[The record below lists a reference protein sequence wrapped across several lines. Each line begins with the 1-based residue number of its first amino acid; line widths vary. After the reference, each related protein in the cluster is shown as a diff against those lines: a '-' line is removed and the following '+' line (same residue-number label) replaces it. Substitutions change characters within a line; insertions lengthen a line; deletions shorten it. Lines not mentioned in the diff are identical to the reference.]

1 MNLADIAQ
9 AAGLRTPIRHQL
21 FINGRFVD
29 AQSGETLATLNPHDN
44 STIAEVAM
52 AGAADIELAVQAAEA
67 ALPKWSRLAA
77 MERGRI
83 LLKLADLIESNAE
96 ELARLE
102 SLDTGHPIRDSR
114 MLDVPRT
121 AVTYRYF
128 GGMADKF
135 QGEQI
140 PVEAGFLNYTLR
152 EPVGVVGQVV
162 PWNFPLMFTSWKMA
176 PALAAGNC
184 IVMKPAEIT
193 PLSSLKIAELMAEA
207 GMPDGVVNIL
217 PGLGAVAGQAIA
229 EHDRIS
235 KIAFT
240 GSTATGRRIV
250 QASAG
255 NLKKVQ
261 LELGGKGA
269 NIVFEDANLLAAVN
283 GSAWAIFHNQGQAC
297 IAGSRLMLHEKIA
310 DAFLE
315 KFIPYARSIRLGNPL
330 DPQTEMGPLT
340 SLLHRDRVLSYV
352 DIARSQ
358 GGEVLS
364 GGKPPVGDLAKGC
377 YVEPT
382 IVRAASWRDR
392 ISQEEVFGPF
402 VTVTTFKD
410 DQEALQMANST
421 EYGLGGGLWTNN
433 LQRAHKFAR
442 DMRSGMVW
450 INCYKRVN
458 PGSPFGGNGLSG
470 YGREMGF
477 DAMREYTQVKS
488 VWVNVDA
495 QIAPHYARS

>member
-1 MNLADIAQ
+1 
-9 AAGLRTPIRHQL
+9 
-21 FINGRFVD
+21 
-29 AQSGETLATLNPHDN
+29 
-44 STIAEVAM
+44 
-52 AGAADIELAVQAAEA
+52 
-67 ALPKWSRLAA
+67 
-77 MERGRI
+77 
-83 LLKLADLIESNAE
+83 
-96 ELARLE
+96 
-102 SLDTGHPIRDSR
+102 
-114 MLDVPRT
+114 
-121 AVTYRYF
+121 YF

-135 QGEQI
+135 QGETI

-152 EPVGVVGQVV
+152 EPLGVVGQVV

-184 IVMKPAEIT
+184 IVLKPSEIT

-207 GMPDGVVNIL
+207 GMPPGVVNVL
-217 PGLGAVAGQAIA
+217 PGLGAVAGQYIA
-229 EHDRIS
+229 EHPQVA

-250 QASAG
+250 EASAG

-315 KFIPYARSIRLGNPL
+315 KFLPLARSIRLGNPL
-330 DPQTEMGPLT
+330 DEATEMGPLT
-340 SLLHRDRVLSYV
+340 SALHQQRVLSYV
-352 DIARSQ
+352 DVGRSE
-358 GGEVLS
+358 GGELLA
-364 GGKPPVGDLAKGC
+364 GGLAPDAADLARGC
-377 YVEPT
+377 YVQPT
-382 IVRAASWRDR
+382 VVRAKTWRDR
-392 ISQEEVFGPF
+392 IAQEEVFGPF
-402 VTVTTFKD
+402 VTVLTFRD
-410 DQEALQMANST
+410 DAEALEIANGT
-421 EYGLGGGLWTNN
+421 EYGLGSGLWTNN
-433 LQRAHKFAR
+433 LQRAHRFAR
-442 DMRSGMVW
+442 ELHAGMVW
-450 INCYKRVN
+450 INSYKRVN
-458 PGSPFGGNGLSG
+458 PGSPFGGFGLSG

-495 QIAPHYARS
+495 QIPPHYKR